1 MDIKEKGTVA
11 LYKAIHDIS
20 TATFELN
27 RYVTKTYG
35 IVKIK
40 LNKENLKMLILLTF
54 SYIHY
59 FQLRGYGMCGS
70 MLAYILNI
78 YLFMCL

>member
-11 LYKAIHDIS
+11 LHKAIHDIS

-27 RYVTKTYG
+27 RYVTYG

-40 LNKENLKMLILLTF
+40 LNLKMLILLTF